1 MKKIVLS
8 LAVLAGFSS
17 AAHAQAGIKYGVKGG
32 WNLATFSGTDSN
44 GSGYKNGFNA
54 GAFFRFG
61 FSDMFSVQPEFLY
74 SQKGATLDNFQ
85 ASSGSS
91 VAKFKSTIGY
101 LDVPVMLRVNT
112 GDEGKGLFFELGPQG
127 SFLLHNRDFTQT
139 GNIGTQSTENTN
151 RDDLNKV
158 VIGYAAGLGYQIT
171 SGLSLGVRYTG
182 DFSQV
187 YKDGASRA
195 YAVKAAETRNG
206 MNPNVHN
213 SVFQFQ
219 VGYLFGGK

>member
-1 MKKIVLS
+1 MKKTILS
-8 LAVLAGFSS
+8 LALLAGLTS
-17 AAHAQAGIKYGVKGG
+17 AAQAQTGIKYGVKGG
-32 WNLATFSGTDSN
+32 YNLATFSGTDSN
-44 GSGYKNGFNA
+44 GSGYKH
-54 GAFFRFG
+54 G
-61 FSDMFSVQPEFLY
+61 FSAGLALHFGLSDMIAVTPEFLY

-85 ASSGSS
+85 ARPGGE

-101 LDVPVMLRVNT
+101 LDVPVLVRIST

-139 GNIGTQSTENTN
+139 GNIGTQSNESTS

-158 VIGYAAGLGYQIT
+158 VIGYVAGLGYQIT
-171 SGLSLGVRYTG
+171 SGLSLGVRYAG

-187 YKDGASRA
+187 YKDGASRV
-195 YAVKAAETRNG
+195 YAKSIYPTGNG
-206 MNPNVHN
+206 QNPNVHN

-219 VGYLFGGK
+219 VGYTFGEQ